1 MKKMFIYEPA
11 MCCPTGLCGVSVD
24 PELLRISTIQS
35 NLKNNGIEVVR
46 FNLSNSPLEFMK
58 NVEVNKLL
66 NEGGMDVL
74 PITVVDG
81 EIVKVGGYPSNEE
94 LMTFLDVP
102 RSYLGLEPIKG
113 NIVKKKNNDCGCSG
127 KGCC

>member
-81 EIVKVGGYPSNEE
+81 EIIKVGAYPSNEE
-94 LMTFLDVP
+94 LMTFLNVP

-113 NIVKKKNNDCGCSG
+113 KILKKKNNDCGCSG